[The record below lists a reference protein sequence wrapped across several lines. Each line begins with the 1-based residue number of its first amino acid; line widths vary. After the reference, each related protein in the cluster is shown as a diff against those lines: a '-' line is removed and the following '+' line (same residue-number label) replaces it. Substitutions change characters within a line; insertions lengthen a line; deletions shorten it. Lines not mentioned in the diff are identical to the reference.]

1 MSEPWAV
8 SFLGTLP
15 KDSPPDPRL
24 IAPVPHDWR
33 RTALIL
39 VAALAIYWALMEMD
53 KRNPPT
59 DYGDDE
65 DR

>member
-24 IAPVPHDWR
+24 MVAPPHDWR
-33 RTALIL
+33 RTAFILI
-39 VAALAIYWALMEMD
+39 AAIAIYWALMEMD
-53 KRNPPT
+53 KRGSSS
-59 DYGDDE
+59 DDGSDE
-65 DR
+65 DG